1 MKVLVLNSGSSS
13 LKYKVLD
20 MPYETDL
27 ASGRVEKI
35 GEPEGSALLA
45 HASNDGAGFDSEV
58 ECRDHRQALKCA
70 LDAVSDPE
78 KGCISDIGEI
88 GAVGHRVVHGGN
100 IFLGPTPVT
109 DETLKQMKEFTEL
122 APLHMPANIAGIEAC
137 RELLPVTP
145 QIAHFDTSFYQ
156 SMPMHSR
163 LYPVPM
169 EWHERYGV
177 RRYGFHGI
185 SHQFVTTAA
194 AELLGIPLRKLKLIS
209 AHLGNGASITAF
221 KEGGVLDT
229 SMGFTPLEGL
239 MMGTRCGYLDPAV
252 IPYIASKTGA
262 TPAEIERIL
271 NNESGLAAI
280 SGVGRDMRKIL
291 AARNEGDERAELA
304 FRMFVHTL
312 RKYIGAYFFAM
323 GGADAVVFTGGIG
336 ENSPEVRAEAL
347 RNLARWGIRPD
358 KEKNE
363 NITGRAA
370 AFINAPSSEVKL
382 MVIPTN
388 EELMIARET
397 YKLVETGA

>member
-13 LKYKVLD
+13 LKYKVLE
-20 MPYETDL
+20 MPDETGL

-35 GEPEGSALLA
+35 GEP
-45 HASNDGAGFDSEV
+45 DGWAFLVHTMKDGTGYESDV
-58 ECRDHRQALKCA
+58 ESPDHKEALKRA
-70 LDAVSDPE
+70 LDAISDPE
-78 KGCISDIGEI
+78 KGCISEVNEI
-88 GAVGHRVVHGGN
+88 GAVGHRVVHGRD
-100 IFLGPTPVT
+100 IFHGPTTVT
-109 DETLKQMKEFTEL
+109 DEVLERMKELVEL

-137 RELLPVTP
+137 LELLPGVP
-145 QIAHFDTSFYQ
+145 QIAHFDTSFYRT
-156 SMPMHSR
+156 MPMHSY
-163 LYPVPM
+163 LYPVPT
-169 EWHERYGV
+169 EWHEKYGV

-185 SHQFVTTAA
+185 SHQFVTMVAS
-194 AELLGIPLRKLKLIS
+194 ELTNIPPEKLKLIS

-262 TPAEIERIL
+262 AVAEIERTL
-271 NNESGLAAI
+271 NNESGLEAV

-291 AARNEGDERAELA
+291 AARAEGNEKAELA

-323 GGADAVVFTGGIG
+323 GGADVVVFTGGIG
-336 ENSPEVRAEAL
+336 ENSPEVRWEAL
-347 RNLARWGIRPD
+347 ENLEHWGIRMD
-358 KEKNE
+358 KKKNE
-363 NITGRAA
+363 DALGGEP
-370 AFINAPSSEVKL
+370 AFINDESSTVKL

-397 YKLVETGA
+397 YKSVVK